1 MANETPTGAS
11 IGDRLTRWIGIVGS
25 LITVVLTGWN
35 AYTKSQIDQREAALK
50 QLELGLKERSAG
62 LEESRER
69 VERYKWVLGLFPDLV
84 ATDERKRNF
93 TVNLIRLALTK
104 DEAAQMFTGLQA
116 SSDTG
121 LRSIG
126 QSTVAAIAAE
136 PIAELVAQMNA
147 DTPEIRK
154 RAVAE
159 LERRYASSSQAITL
173 TLRTFYADMM
183 ARLSPSAVINGLY
196 FLANTEPAAWSAA
209 QVASARQA
217 MARIE
222 GRAPG
227 AQTSAALAKLR
238 GHLQQVAG
246 SDVSRGQSP

>member
-1 MANETPTGAS
+1 MANETPSGAS
-11 IGDRLTRWIGIVGS
+11 MSDRLTRWIGITGS
-25 LITVVLTGWN
+25 LVTVVLTGWN
-35 AYTKSQIDQREAALK
+35 AYTKTQIDQREAALK
-50 QLELGLKERSAG
+50 SLELSLKERSAG

-69 VERYKWVLGLFPDLV
+69 VDRYKWVLGLFPDLV

-93 TVNLIRLALTK
+93 TVSLIRLALTK

-121 LRSIG
+121 LRAIG

-147 DTPEIRK
+147 DTPEARK

-173 TLRTFYADMM
+173 TLRTFDVDMIG
-183 ARLSPSAVINGLY
+183 RLSPSAVINGLY
-196 FLANTEPAAWSAA
+196 FLANTEPAAWTSA

-222 GRAPG
+222 GRGAG
-227 AQTSAALAKLR
+227 AQTSAALGQLR
-238 GHLQQVAG
+238 TRLAQVAA
-246 SDVSRGQSP
+246 SRDQSP

>member
-1 MANETPTGAS
+1 MS
-11 IGDRLTRWIGIVGS
+11 DRLTRWIGITGS
-25 LITVVLTGWN
+25 LVTVVLTGWN
-35 AYTKSQIDQREAALK
+35 AYTKTQIDQREAALK
-50 QLELGLKERSAG
+50 SLELSLKERSAG

-84 ATDERKRNF
+84 NTDERKRNF

-147 DTPEIRK
+147 DTPEARK

-159 LERRYASSSQAITL
+159 LQRRYASSSQAITL
-173 TLRTFYADMM
+173 TLRTFDADMIG
-183 ARLSPSAVINGLY
+183 RLSPSAVINGLY
-196 FLANTEPAAWSAA
+196 FLANTEPAAWSGT
-209 QVASARQA
+209 QVAAARQA
-217 MARIE
+217 IARIE
-222 GRAPG
+222 GRGAG
-227 AQTSAALAKLR
+227 AQTTAALAQLR
-238 GHLQQVAG
+238 TRLGEVQV
-246 SDVSRGQSP
+246 RP